1 MRKYKKC
8 SSCKKVKPL
17 PEFGVKLQTKDGLM
31 GRCKECQAKYRTLR
45 YISNPKHYRNLR
57 LKQKFGIEP
66 EDYDLMYIDQD
77 GRCEIC
83 GIHQS
88 ELPKKLAVDHDHST
102 GQVRG
107 LLCQKCNSAI
117 GLLKEDP
124 ILVTRVLT
132 YLINAQDKKVQE

>member
-1 MRKYKKC
+1 MKKHKKC
-8 SSCKKVKPL
+8 SSCKKIKPL
-17 PEFGVKLQTKDGLM
+17 SEFGVKSQTKDGLM
-31 GRCKECQAKYRTLR
+31 GRCKKCQAKYRTLR
-45 YISNPKHYRNLR
+45 YTSNPKHYRDLR
-57 LKQKFGIEP
+57 LKQKLGIEP
-66 EDYDLMYIDQD
+66 EDYDLIYINQD
-77 GRCEIC
+77 GRCGIC

-88 ELPKKLAVDHDHST
+88 KLPRKLAVDHDHGT

-124 ILVTRVLT
+124 ILITRVLT